1 MAIPVRDAF
10 EHLKF
15 VAGAA
20 SAEEADALAKPSAPS
35 LPYGAD
41 YCGLTWTDGA
51 VTQIVY
57 KTGGSGGTTVATLT
71 FGYSNG
77 NVTSI
82 TRS

>member
-1 MAIPVRDAF
+1 MFVHDAHGIVV
-10 EHLKF
+10 ENEVK
-15 VAGAA
+15 VASSPAA
-20 SAEEADALAKPSAPS
+20 S

-41 YCGLTWTDGA
+41 YCGLTWTDGV

-71 FGYSNG
+71 FGYTGG

-82 TRS
+82 TLS